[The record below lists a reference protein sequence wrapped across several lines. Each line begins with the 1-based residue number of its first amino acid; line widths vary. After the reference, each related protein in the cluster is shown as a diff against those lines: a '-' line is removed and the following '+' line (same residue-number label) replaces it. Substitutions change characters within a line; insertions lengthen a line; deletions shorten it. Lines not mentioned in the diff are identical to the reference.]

1 MTNSDS
7 IRLAQPPAALACDA
21 PDAHLVLADGDGQAT
36 RCSLWWRGTPQRNG
50 KRVGTIGH
58 FDAPDAARGARMLH
72 AACAE
77 LAAHG
82 CGFALGPMDG
92 SSWRNYRL
100 VTERGTEPPFLL
112 EPNTPTHWSACFAR
126 AGFSVIAR
134 YCSSM
139 QNDLGPRDPRLAQ
152 VARRAAAAGIRIRP
166 FDRHHAERDLCA
178 MHALAF
184 EAFRD
189 GFLFS
194 PITQAS
200 FLERY
205 ARLVPLVREGLVLLG
220 EQRGEVVAFLF
231 ALPDALESARGALAR
246 TAILKTVATRRGRQ
260 FAGLAH
266 VLAARAAATAL
277 ELGYARAIHALMHE
291 SNGSRNW
298 SARSGT
304 VFRRYALLGRT
315 L

>member
-1 MTNSDS
+1 MTDTDG
-7 IRLAQPPAALACDA
+7 IRRAQRPAAPACDA
-21 PDAHLVLADGDGQAT
+21 PDAQLVLDEGNGQAA
-36 RCSLWWRGTPQRNG
+36 RCALWWRGTPQLSG
-50 KRVGTIGH
+50 KRVGTIGQ
-58 FDAPDAARGARMLH
+58 FDAPDAARGARMLR

-77 LAAHG
+77 LAARG
-82 CGFALGPMDG
+82 CGFAVGPMDG
-92 SSWRNYRL
+92 STWRNYRL

-112 EPNTPTHWSACFAR
+112 EPDTPAHLPACFAR

-139 QNDLGPRDPRLAQ
+139 QNDLGPSDPRLVQ
-152 VARRAAAAGIRIRP
+152 VAQRAATAGIRIRP
-166 FDRHHAERDLCA
+166 FDRQHAERDLCA
-178 MHALAF
+178 MHALAL
-184 EAFRD
+184 EVFRD

-205 ARLVPLVREGLVLLG
+205 ARLVPLVREELVLLA
-220 EQRGEVVAFLF
+220 EQRDEVVAFLF
-231 ALPDALESARGALAR
+231 ALPDALESARGAAAR
-246 TAILKTVATRRGRQ
+246 TAILKSVATRRGRRY
-260 FAGLAH
+260 AGLAH

-277 ELGYARAIHALMHE
+277 ELGYARAVHALMHE
-291 SNGSRNW
+291 TNGSRNW